1 MDVAR
6 ARALPPRTRG
16 RGQGSDP
23 PGSNPSRET
32 ATPRDHVY
40 RKSELVG
47 SSRESVSRA
56 IETAI
61 EQASQ
66 TIRHVEWF
74 EVTEIRGHVQNGKVG
89 HYQVA
94 MNIGFPVDDD

>member
-1 MDVAR
+1 MAD
-6 ARALPPRTRG
+6 PP
-16 RGQGSDP
+16 GSDP
-23 PGSNPSRET
+23 PRET
-32 ATPRDHVY
+32 ATPKGHVH

-47 SSRESVSRA
+47 SSRESVSDA

-61 EQASQ
+61 ERASQ
-66 TIRHVEWF
+66 TISTTWF